1 MIYFT
6 RFWGMCRKYFFAF
19 AAGGIAWMLLDVYV
33 SKGIDK
39 GSYPDWISSVCN
51 IVMACATVG
60 AVLTARN
67 YLAQFTAQEGYKL
80 AIKFFNES
88 FHEILPLSIKLEESI
103 GDVVKFYN
111 DIADE
116 EISDVELNG
125 FISNAHNISA
135 KLFKFNECKK
145 SLDKELN
152 SIATYGLHL
161 NDEWSFLYKQLTE
174 DLNDLGKMFS
184 EFSEQNQCYIE
195 AIERE
200 FKISISNHFGNIRVP
215 KKKFIK
221 QNDTA
226 YNKLVNY
233 TNGMKTKSKNIK
245 KVCNGFI
252 NKPEVITNVFCV

>member
-1 MIYFT
+1 
-6 RFWGMCRKYFFAF
+6 MCKKYFFAF

-116 EISDVELNG
+116 GISDVELNG
-125 FISNAHNISA
+125 FISNTHNISA
-135 KLFKFNECKK
+135 KLFKFNEYKK

-161 NDEWSFLYKQLTE
+161 NDEWGFLYKQLTE
-174 DLNDLGKMFS
+174 DLNDLGKLFS

-195 AIERE
+195 AMERE

-215 KKKFIK
+215 KKEFIK
-221 QNDTA
+221 QNDNA
-226 YNKLVNY
+226 YYKLVNY

-252 NKPEVITNVFCV
+252 NKSEVITNIFCV

>member
-6 RFWGMCRKYFFAF
+6 RFWGMCKKYFFAF

-116 EISDVELNG
+116 GISDVELNG
-125 FISNAHNISA
+125 FISNTHNISA
-135 KLFKFNECKK
+135 KLFKFNEYKK

-161 NDEWSFLYKQLTE
+161 NDEWDFLYKQLTE
-174 DLNDLGKMFS
+174 DLNDLGKLFS

-195 AIERE
+195 AMERE

-215 KKKFIK
+215 KKEFIK
-221 QNDTA
+221 QNDNA
-226 YNKLVNY
+226 YYKLVNY

-252 NKPEVITNVFCV
+252 NKSEVITNIFCV

>member
-1 MIYFT
+1 MIYFA
-6 RFWGMCRKYFFAF
+6 RFLDMFKKYFFAF
-19 AAGGIAWMLLDVYV
+19 AAGGVAWMLLDVYV
-33 SKGIDK
+33 SKGIEK

-88 FHEILPLSIKLEESI
+88 FHEILPLSIKLEGSI
-103 GDVVKFYN
+103 GGIVEFYN

-116 EISDVELNG
+116 EISDVELMG
-125 FISNAHNISA
+125 FISNAQNIETN
-135 KLFKFNECKK
+135 LFKLNGYKK

-161 NDEWSFLYKQLTE
+161 NDEWNCLYKKLTE

-184 EFSEQNQCYIE
+184 EFSEQSKDYIE
-195 AIERE
+195 AIEKE
-200 FKISISNHFGNIRVP
+200 FEISIANHFGNIRVP
-215 KKKFIK
+215 KEKFLT
-221 QNDTA
+221 QNHNA
-226 YNKLVNY
+226 YHKLVNY

-252 NKPEVITNVFCV
+252 NKSDVITNIFCV

>member
-1 MIYFT
+1 
-6 RFWGMCRKYFFAF
+6 MCKKYFFAF

-116 EISDVELNG
+116 GISDVELNG
-125 FISNAHNISA
+125 FISNTHNISA
-135 KLFKFNECKK
+135 KLFKFNEYKK

-161 NDEWSFLYKQLTE
+161 NDEWDFLYKQLTE
-174 DLNDLGKMFS
+174 DLNDLGKLFS

-195 AIERE
+195 AMERE

-215 KKKFIK
+215 KKEFIK
-221 QNDTA
+221 QNDNA
-226 YNKLVNY
+226 YYKLVNY

-252 NKPEVITNVFCV
+252 NKSEVITNIFCV

>member
-6 RFWGMCRKYFFAF
+6 RFWGMCKKYFFAF
-19 AAGGIAWMLLDVYV
+19 VAGGIAWMLLDVYV

-103 GDVVKFYN
+103 GGVVKFYN

-116 EISDVELNG
+116 EISDVELMG

-135 KLFKFNECKK
+135 KLFKFNEYKK

-161 NDEWSFLYKQLTE
+161 NDEWNFLYKQLTE

-184 EFSEQNQCYIE
+184 EFSEQNQSYIE

-215 KKKFIK
+215 KKRFIK
-221 QNDTA
+221 QNDIA
-226 YNKLVNY
+226 YNKLVGY
-233 TNGMKTKSKNIK
+233 SNGMKTKSKNIK
-245 KVCNGFI
+245 KVCNSFI
-252 NKPEVITNVFCV
+252 NKSEVITNIFCV

>member
-6 RFWGMCRKYFFAF
+6 RFWGMCKKYFFAF

-33 SKGIDK
+33 SKGVDK

-116 EISDVELNG
+116 GISDVELNG
-125 FISNAHNISA
+125 FISNTHNISA
-135 KLFKFNECKK
+135 KLFKFNEYKK

-161 NDEWSFLYKQLTE
+161 NDEWDFLYKQLTE
-174 DLNDLGKMFS
+174 DLNDLGKLFS

-195 AIERE
+195 AMERE

-215 KKKFIK
+215 KKEFIK
-221 QNDTA
+221 QNDNA
-226 YNKLVNY
+226 YYKLVNY

-252 NKPEVITNVFCV
+252 NKSEVITNIFCV

>member
-1 MIYFT
+1 
-6 RFWGMCRKYFFAF
+6 MCKKYFFAF

-33 SKGIDK
+33 SKGVDK

-116 EISDVELNG
+116 GISDVELNG
-125 FISNAHNISA
+125 FISNTHNISA
-135 KLFKFNECKK
+135 KLFKFNEYKK

-161 NDEWSFLYKQLTE
+161 NDEWDFLYKQLTE
-174 DLNDLGKMFS
+174 DLNDLGKLFS

-195 AIERE
+195 AMERE

-215 KKKFIK
+215 KKEFIK
-221 QNDTA
+221 QNDNA
-226 YNKLVNY
+226 YYKLVNY

-252 NKPEVITNVFCV
+252 NKSEVITNIFCV